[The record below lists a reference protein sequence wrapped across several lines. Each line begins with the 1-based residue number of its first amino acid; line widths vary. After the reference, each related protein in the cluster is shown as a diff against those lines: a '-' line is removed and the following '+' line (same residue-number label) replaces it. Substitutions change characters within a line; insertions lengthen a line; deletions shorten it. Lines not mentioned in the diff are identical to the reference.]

1 MQNNCTI
8 NVENSINSGQVFL
21 WRKNKDIWYGVNG
34 QDILKI
40 SKAGT
45 VKSYQNTK
53 TDFFRR
59 RDNIEKIIKSISKDR
74 VTKKAVKQYLGLR
87 ILEQDP
93 FQCLISFIVSS
104 NSNIQKI
111 KNSLEKI
118 SRKFGDRVEF
128 ENQEFFL
135 FPKPEKL
142 ANASID
148 EIRSC
153 GVGYRAVEFENQ
165 EFFLFPKPDKLV
177 NASIG
182 EIRSCGV
189 GYRARFIKEA
199 AKWTVQKQID
209 FEYLKKCD
217 YQEAKKEICQIP
229 GIGNKVADCIM
240 LFSLN
245 KLESFPLDRWMI
257 RILEKYYS
265 DKFQLE
271 TKTITE
277 KQYEI
282 LHEKI
287 VNHFGPY
294 AGYAQQFLFKMEREN
309 YQKKW
314 L

>member
-1 MQNNCTI
+1 MQENCAI

-21 WRKNKDIWYGVNG
+21 WKKNGNYWDGING
-34 QDILKI
+34 QDVLHVDKNGFI
-40 SKAGT
+40 
-45 VKSYQNTK
+45 KSYQNLK
-53 TDFFRR
+53 TDFFRKN
-59 RDNIEKIIKSISKDR
+59 DNLDDIIKSISKDKLVR
-74 VTKKAVKQYLGLR
+74 KAVKKYAGLR
-87 ILEQDP
+87 ILKQDP

-111 KNSLEKI
+111 KTSLENI
-118 SRKFGDRVEF
+118 SKKFGTKIEF

-135 FPKPEKL
+135 FPKPEEL
-142 ANASID
+142 GNASIN
-148 EIRSC
+148 EIRNC
-153 GVGYRAVEFENQ
+153 GVGYRA
-165 EFFLFPKPDKLV
+165 K
-177 NASIG
+177 
-182 EIRSCGV
+182 
-189 GYRARFIKEA
+189 FIKKA
-199 AKWTVQKQID
+199 ANMIFSNEID
-209 FEYLKKCD
+209 FESLKKSN
-217 YQEAKKEICQIP
+217 YFETKSSICSIP
-229 GIGNKVADCIM
+229 GVGNKVADCIM

-245 KLESFPLDRWMI
+245 KLEAFPLDRWMI
-257 RILEKYYS
+257 RILEKYY
-265 DKFQLE
+265 FNEFHLE

>member
-1 MQNNCTI
+1 MQDRHII

-21 WRKNKDIWYGVNG
+21 WKKNDDDWYGVNG
-34 QDILKI
+34 QDILRVDP
-40 SKAGT
+40 AGNI
-45 VKSYQNTK
+45 KSYQNIK
-53 TDFFRR
+53 SDFFRKK
-59 RDNIEKIIKSISKDR
+59 DNIDEIIKLISKDKITR
-74 VTKKAVKQYLGLR
+74 KAVKQYLGLR

-93 FQCLISFIVSS
+93 FQCLITFITSS

-118 SRKFGDRVEF
+118 SKKFGTRIEF

-142 ANASID
+142 ANASIN
-148 EIRSC
+148 EIKNC
-153 GVGYRAVEFENQ
+153 GVGYRA
-165 EFFLFPKPDKLV
+165 K
-177 NASIG
+177 
-182 EIRSCGV
+182 
-189 GYRARFIKEA
+189 FIKDA
-199 AKWTVQKQID
+199 ANKTILKKID
-209 FEYLKKCD
+209 FEYLKKTN
-217 YQEAKKEICQIP
+217 YEEAKKEICTIT
-229 GIGNKVADCIM
+229 GVGNKVADCVL

-257 RILEKYYS
+257 RILSKYYS
-265 DKFQLE
+265 DKFQIE

-282 LHEKI
+282 LHQKI
-287 VNHFGPY
+287 VNYFGPY

-309 YQKKW
+309 YEKKW

>member
-21 WRKNKDIWYGVNG
+21 WRKNNDIWYGVNG

-40 SKAGT
+40 SKTGT
-45 VKSYQNTK
+45 IKSYQNVK
-53 TDFFRR
+53 TDFFRKK
-59 RDNIEKIIKSISKDR
+59 DNIEKIIKSISKDEI
-74 VTKKAVKQYLGLR
+74 TKKAVKQYLGLR

-118 SRKFGDRVEF
+118 SKKFGVKVEF

-148 EIRSC
+148 EIK
-153 GVGYRAVEFENQ
+153 N
-165 EFFLFPKPDKLV
+165 
-177 NASIG
+177 
-182 EIRSCGV
+182 CGV

-199 AKWTVQKQID
+199 AKMTVDKQID
-209 FEYLKKCD
+209 FEYLKKCS

-229 GIGNKVADCIM
+229 GVGNKVADCIL

-265 DKFQLE
+265 DKFYLE

-287 VNHFGPY
+287 VKHFGPF

>member
-1 MQNNCTI
+1 MKYPSNLQNNYTV

-21 WRKNKDIWYGVNG
+21 WRKSNDIWYGVNG

-40 SKAGT
+40 SKTGKI
-45 VKSYQNTK
+45 KSHQNTK
-53 TDFFRR
+53 TDFFRK
-59 RDNIEKIIKSISKDR
+59 RDDIEKIIESISKDS

-111 KNSLEKI
+111 KNSLEKM
-118 SRKFGDRVEF
+118 SRKFGEKVEF

-135 FPKPEKL
+135 FPNPEIIAK
-142 ANASID
+142 ASIN
-148 EIRSC
+148 EIKSC
-153 GVGYRAVEFENQ
+153 GVGYRA
-165 EFFLFPKPDKLV
+165 K
-177 NASIG
+177 
-182 EIRSCGV
+182 
-189 GYRARFIKEA
+189 FIKEA
-199 AKWTVQKQID
+199 ANMIVLKKIN
-209 FEYLKKCD
+209 FEYLKKCNYLD
-217 YQEAKKEICQIP
+217 AKKEICKIP
-229 GIGNKVADCIM
+229 GVGNKVADCIL

-271 TKTITE
+271 TKSITE

-309 YQKKW
+309 YKKKW

>member
-1 MQNNCTI
+1 MQNSYTI

-21 WRKNKDIWYGVNG
+21 WRKNGDYWYGING

-40 SKAGT
+40 SNSGSI
-45 VKSYQNTK
+45 KSYQNIK
-53 TDFFRR
+53 TDFFRKK
-59 RDNIEKIIKSISKDR
+59 DNIEKIIKSISKDSI
-74 VTKKAVKQYLGLR
+74 TKKAVKQYAGLR

-93 FQCLISFIVSS
+93 FQCLISFITSS

-111 KNSLEKI
+111 KSSLEKI
-118 SRKFGDRVEF
+118 SKKFGVKVKFD
-128 ENQEFFL
+128 NQEFFL

-142 ANASID
+142 ANASIN
-148 EIRSC
+148 EI
-153 GVGYRAVEFENQ
+153 
-165 EFFLFPKPDKLV
+165 K
-177 NASIG
+177 
-182 EIRSCGV
+182 SCGV

-199 AKWTVQKQID
+199 ANRTVLEKIN
-209 FEYLKKCD
+209 FEYLKKSN
-217 YQEAKKEICQIP
+217 YQNAKDEICLIP
-229 GIGNKVADCIM
+229 GVGNKVADCVL

-277 KQYEI
+277 KQYGI

-294 AGYAQQFLFKMEREN
+294 AGYSQQFLFKMEREN